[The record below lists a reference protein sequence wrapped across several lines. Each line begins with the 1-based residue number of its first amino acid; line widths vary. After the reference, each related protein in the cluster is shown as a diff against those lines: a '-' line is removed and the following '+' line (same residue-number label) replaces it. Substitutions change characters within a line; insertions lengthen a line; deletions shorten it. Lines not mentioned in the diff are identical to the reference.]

1 MELSIK
7 ELTALAHLSYIAAP
21 YPDFGGLKKDA
32 LKRKAQSYYLHD
44 VYNVDQQAAL
54 GRPYFMTLAVQNGE
68 KTRWFPNEPLV
79 SISRKKTIVE
89 TATVGENR
97 TGTVKEYIC
106 AEDYEIDIKG
116 VIIGDDDSYPAEEV
130 KNLNDLF
137 NLKGT
142 LEIQKN
148 PFFELFG
155 IQRIILKTISFDE
168 MVGKQS
174 IQKYTIK
181 AVSEEPF
188 FAELENR
195 KK

>member
-1 MELSIK
+1 MELSIQ

-32 LKRKAQSYYLHD
+32 LKRKAQSYNLHD

-68 KTRWFPNEPLV
+68 ETRWFPNEPLV